1 MEDLFDKSGLVSSAA
16 SSGCRISSDF
26 PRQDRGEVD
35 PAALLRS
42 AETDSKF
49 IFTSVRLRKKKEAL

>member
-16 SSGCRISSDF
+16 SSGISSDF